1 MHENWT
7 PRRRVTAAEIDAA
20 KTPKGGWTYAQF
32 AEWGVPTPPPKGW
45 KERLLAFDDAEG
57 FIATAA
63 PNSLVE
69 ALDNPGARLIDGE
82 RFGVQGQLDVDPA
95 KLLHKV
101 VMAVINAGHA
111 DCLYEFPDVLAYFK
125 ARMPTLQSAVSA
137 VTRQEML
144 TP

>member
-32 AEWGVPTPPPKGW
+32 AQWGVPTPPPKGW

-57 FIATAA
+57 FIAASA
-63 PNSLVE
+63 PKSLVE
-69 ALDNPGARLIDGE
+69 ALDNPGSRLIDGE
-82 RFGVQGQLDVDPA
+82 PFGVQGQLDVDPA
-95 KLLHKV
+95 KILHKV

-111 DCLYEFPDVLAYFK
+111 SCLYEFPDVLAYFK
-125 ARMPTLQSAVSA
+125 ARMPTADQKPIAG
-137 VTRQEML
+137 
-144 TP
+144 PN